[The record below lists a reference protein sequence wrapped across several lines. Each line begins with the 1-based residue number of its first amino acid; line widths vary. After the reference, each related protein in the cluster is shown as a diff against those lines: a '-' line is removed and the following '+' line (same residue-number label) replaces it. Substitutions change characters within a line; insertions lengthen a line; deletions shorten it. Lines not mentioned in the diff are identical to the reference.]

1 MKTTV
6 EITRDPLEGEVE
18 PTVEAGSGAVVV
30 FSGVVRPEEN
40 GQPLAALD
48 YEAYEPMARDE
59 MRRILADLSVRF
71 PCDSVR
77 VRHRL
82 GRVGAGEASIVVR
95 VAARHRA
102 EAFGLLAAFMD
113 RLKKDVPIWKRASP

>member
-1 MKTTV
+1 MTV
-6 EITRDPLEGEVE
+6 GITAAPLEAPSEGPSVR
-18 PTVEAGSGAVVV
+18 VSGAVVV
-30 FSGVVRPEEN
+30 FSGLVRPEED
-40 GQPLAALD
+40 GRPIAALE

-59 MRRILADLSVRF
+59 MVRILEELATRF
-71 PCDSVR
+71 PCESVE
-77 VRHRL
+77 VLHRI

-113 RLKKDVPIWKRASP
+113 RLKKDVPIWKRTSP